1 MAKMNNDIEYTF
13 KLELANTDIEVCFKT
28 HDKKEYE
35 NIKMLAHFIA
45 DGYTEIMR
53 TEIHNVVNNQFK
65 ELDMYFL
72 D

>member
-1 MAKMNNDIEYTF
+1 MSSDTEYTF
-13 KLELANTDIEVCFKT
+13 KLKLANTDIEVWFKT
-28 HDKKEYE
+28 YNKKEYE
-35 NIKMLAHFIA
+35 NIKILAHFIA

-65 ELDMYFL
+65 EVDMYFL

>member
-1 MAKMNNDIEYTF
+1 MSSDTEYTF
-13 KLELANTDIEVCFKT
+13 KLELANTDIEVWFKT
-28 HDKKEYE
+28 HNKKEYE

-65 ELDMYFL
+65 EVDMYFSN
-72 D
+72 